1 MQTTAIDGS
10 LAPGTTRVATT
21 RGLNDMKTE
30 DFFRLLITELQSQDP
45 FKPRDS
51 GQLVQEM
58 STIREMETSS
68 ALNRTLSSL
77 AQQQRIGEAGGL
89 IGRYVTGRVTSGS
102 GGGESVPVEGVV
114 IGVQFSSSGEAIL
127 VLHTGQQ
134 LPLRSVES
142 ITLVD
147 PNSLE
152 PQTPPATPPPG
163 DPPPSDP
170 PAGGTNQPPVAT
182 LRARHVPV
190 GAPSLPPIE
199 AWEA

>member
-1 MQTTAIDGS
+1 MQTTAIDAS
-10 LAPGTTRVATT
+10 LAPATTRAATT
-21 RGLNDMKTE
+21 RGMNDMKTE
-30 DFFRLLITELQSQDP
+30 DSFRLLITELQSQDP

-58 STIREMETSS
+58 STIREMETSA
-68 ALNRTLSSL
+68 ALNKTLASL

-114 IGVQFSSSGEAIL
+114 IGVQFGSSGEAIL

-147 PNSLE
+147 PTSLE
-152 PQTPPATPPPG
+152 PQPPPTTPPVEPPAG
-163 DPPPSDP
+163 NPPS
-170 PAGGTNQPPVAT
+170 GGTNQPPVAT
-182 LRARHVPV
+182 LRARS
-190 GAPSLPPIE
+190 APIGTPSQAPAM
-199 AWEA
+199 AWDA